1 MQKAYKKVI
10 KECIKELKSENKEQ
24 IWLMLKTFIDAY
36 ISSLIIFGNNYITQD
51 AYNIWKQ
58 IKQITQEEAR
68 IHRFLLKNVKDID
81 FNKCIELF
89 DLLED
94 INTQTIIYYLNAF
107 DDIKSACETK
117 NELYAKHRKKN
128 FQTLVET
135 DEYKIIS
142 AGLTIKIEDIKNFL
156 NFNEDFWKYI
166 KPRIKYIEGTK
177 ENEFFYCTLM
187 KFDKN
192 NHLIDLKVIIP
203 HIVDLKTALVNIHEL
218 KHAYDLY
225 QLLEKEVDEN
235 NPIYEQAAAE
245 KENEFKTQYVL
256 KRFNR

>member
-1 MQKAYKKVI
+1 MEKTDKKVI
-10 KECIKELKSENKEQ
+10 KECIKELRSANREQ
-24 IWLMLKTFIDAY
+24 TRLMFNIFMDSFLP
-36 ISSLIIFGNNYITQD
+36 SLIIFGNNEITQD

-58 IKQITQEEAR
+58 IIKIKKEETR
-68 IHRFLLKNVKDID
+68 IHSFLLKNAKDIN
-81 FNKCIELF
+81 FNKCLELF
-89 DLLED
+89 DLLEE
-94 INTQTIIYYLNAF
+94 INDQTIMFYINAF

-117 NELYAKHRKKN
+117 NELYAKHRKKD
-128 FQTLVET
+128 FQTLIET

-142 AGLTIKIEDIKNFL
+142 AGLTIKMEDIKEFL
-156 NFNEDFWKYI
+156 NFGEDFWNYI
-166 KPRIKYIEGTK
+166 KSKIKYIEATK

-187 KFDKN
+187 KFDNN

-203 HIVDLKTALVNIHEL
+203 HITDLKTALVNIHEL

-235 NPIYEQAAAE
+235 NPIYEQDAGE
-245 KENEFKTQYVL
+245 KEKEFKTQYVL